1 MEVSYNIKSMQCR
14 KGIFAARD
22 IAKGTLV
29 RKIGDGVNTV
39 PISGQKH
46 FCQLLNS
53 LGSEVEKV
61 KWIHH
66 CYDVNGTLH
75 EIIDDSQHIHH
86 ENGEKC
92 NIARSKGKNIL
103 TFSIKPYL
111 NCELIN

>member
-1 MEVSYNIKSMQCR
+1 MEVPFHLESLNCR
-14 KGIFAARD
+14 KGIFATRD

-29 RKIGDGVNTV
+29 RKIVCGLNAV

-53 LGSEVEKV
+53 MESEDEKV

-66 CYDVNGTLH
+66 CYDIDGTLH

-92 NIARSKGKNIL
+92 NISRFKGNENLHNLDKNL
-103 TFSIKPYL
+103 L
-111 NCELIN
+111 